1 MMLTSRE
8 FLKEEKECA
17 AMLGMTLE
25 EYRNYVKDTKVPNKK
40 VNSSKKG
47 KDDILA
53 KLGLTKKD
61 LKIRK
66 V

>member
-1 MMLTSRE
+1 MLTSRE

-17 AMLGMTLE
+17 TMLGMTLE

-47 KDDILA
+47 KDDILS

-61 LKIRK
+61 LK
-66 V
+66 